1 MNERRTWNTPTR
13 EPWNPVIHQ
22 MLRAIDNH
30 NEAFFRDGNDWHIE
44 KAIMLRQYVR
54 ELKDW
59 LHEEETNPM
68 AGVVSCSRT
77 KSWNE

>member
-22 MLRAIDNH
+22 MLRAIDHH

-59 LHEEETNPM
+59 LNEEETNLV
-68 AGVVSCSRT
+68 AGMVSCSRT
-77 KSWNE
+77 ESWNE

>member
-59 LHEEETNPM
+59 LHEEETNPV
-68 AGVVSCSRT
+68 ADVVSCSRT
-77 KSWNE
+77 KSRNK